1 MIVASL
7 CAIALVLIG
16 IAIIVFLSG
25 LDPAYSEKSPFAA
38 VRWQQSQPEVKVGE
52 EWFKLVSLDDL
63 PATEIVAFSQR
74 TYGNKWRKRFE
85 EDLVELLIQMGHKPK
100 DTVRLV
106 VMPLGSQETRTLED
120 VPMTRANRQVI
131 WDAGQ
136 ARERSK

>member
-7 CAIALVLIG
+7 CAIALLLIG
-16 IAIIVFLSG
+16 IAVIVFLSG